1 MTFLTV
7 LGQMFLKFM
16 AATDR
21 IFLFSFNGLS
31 HCVRP
36 LGATMLFNH
45 ACRLGVDLSP
55 ITTLSTFANIY
66 IDGQKSVLAAA

>member
-16 AATDR
+16 AATGRGR
-21 IFLFSFNGLS
+21 IFLFSLNGLS

-36 LGATMLFNH
+36 I
-45 ACRLGVDLSP
+45 GVTPLSIP
-55 ITTLSTFANIY
+55 PAVSVSICPTLSTFVNIY
-66 IDGQKSVLAAA
+66 IDGEKSVLVAS